1 MSVTQFVRYKDFTDL
16 RIPTFRAL
24 KLQLQSILQGVGE
37 VRSGMGIRVV
47 WTIFASLFN
56 PIYSNPI
63 LSQEHFL

>member
-1 MSVTQFVRYKDFTDL
+1 MSVTQYVQHKDFTDL